1 MIQVYFY
8 RYHPDLDTQPRID
21 RVDHPGRFHGRMV
34 LDALDICMSKTPL
47 WSTGALSERV
57 CAAPAV

>member
-8 RYHPDLDTQPRID
+8 RYHPDLDTQSRID

-34 LDALDICMSKTPL
+34 LDALDICMSKTLGVPD
-47 WSTGALSERV
+47 WKRIIGTV
-57 CAAPAV
+57 NYHW